1 MNLKKLEIF
10 MESLKQRIQVD
21 FISAMKI
28 KDEKTKSALSGLKAK
43 ITEAEKSKNNVE
55 LNDDEVI
62 KVITSAIKQRK
73 QSVEEFTKGNRL
85 DLVEKEQGQID
96 VLERY
101 MPKQMTEQ
109 EIENVVKE
117 IFSGFDAGT
126 NKQRLVG
133 QTIGTFNKKY
143 TVSLRQ
149 DSSLPDMTI
158 TT

>member
-1 MNLKKLEIF
+1 

-143 TVSLRQ
+143 TGRADNFLVKQIVERLANE
-149 DSSLPDMTI
+149 MTS
-158 TT
+158 